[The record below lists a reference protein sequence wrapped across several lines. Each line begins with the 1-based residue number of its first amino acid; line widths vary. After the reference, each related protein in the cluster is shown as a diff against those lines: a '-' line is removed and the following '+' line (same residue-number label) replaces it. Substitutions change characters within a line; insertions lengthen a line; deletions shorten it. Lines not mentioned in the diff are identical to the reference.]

1 MERSPILKEMVEIGA
16 IGIVGG
22 KHDIATGVVDFY
34 DDTLIL
40 NNPE

>member
-1 MERSPILKEMVEIGA
+1 MVETGA
-16 IGIVGG
+16 IGIIVG

-34 DDTLIL
+34 GDKLIL